1 MTKFTTTFAILALT
15 AGPALAEQHMDREN
29 MIRTRDITGGNVYSM
44 VDPEPWDAS
53 TMYDGVA
60 ETWNDIGEIEDIILD
75 RNGQMTGVVAE
86 IGGFLDI
93 ADKHVV
99 VPIDNVRL
107 VPSDDRTYAVLVN
120 MTEQQLVDLP
130 GVDEGF
136 WD

>member
-75 RNGQMTGVVAE
+75 RNGRMTGVVAE

-107 VPSDDRTYAVLVN
+107 VPSDDRRRC
-120 MTEQQLVDLP
+120 
-130 GVDEGF
+130 
-136 WD
+136 